1 MGILDLLSIGKIKEP
16 WDKYYTKEEL
26 NFKIPN
32 KTMYEFVLE
41 SKNKYPNNRAI
52 QYFNKKITYKKLID
66 KIDKMARTF
75 TYYDIKKGDIVT
87 ICMPNTP
94 EVLISLYALNKI
106 GAVAH
111 MLHPLS
117 AEEEIKDAVNKTKSK
132 ILLIIDMNYTKIKN
146 IIDDT
151 DIFKVVFIKASDSMD
166 IVTHIGY
173 NLTKKK
179 YLKYPKTEKYISW
192 KRFYK
197 KYKKQKNIEIPE
209 LDKESAAVILN
220 SGGTSGKPKYVVIP
234 NKAFNASAIQEKIA
248 LKKLVPGDSTI
259 AIMPNFHGFG
269 LSVCMHTPLSF
280 GFYTI
285 LIPQFDSRKFD
296 VMLNKYKPST
306 ILGVPTLYEAL
317 IKSNN
322 VKNLDLSYMKYV
334 VSGGDTIN
342 KNLEEKINKYL
353 KQHNCDTKITQGY
366 GLTEGLAAV
375 SLCFDDKNKSGSI
388 GIPLPTNHIKIIDP
402 ATRKRV
408 KPNVIGEICI
418 SGPTIMKG
426 YFLEEAETNDALQV
440 HSDSRVWLHTGD
452 MGHMDSDGFLYYD
465 QRIKRLIITSGY
477 NVYPSHIEEVIEKHP
492 DVLQCTV
499 VSMPHPYKVNV
510 PKAFIVLREGKTA
523 SIIKKLEIKDYC
535 KKNLAHYMCPYKIV
549 FRKSLPKTKL
559 GKIDFKTL
567 QDDDGD
573 DDIV

>member
-106 GAVAH
+106 GAVVH

-132 ILLIIDMNYTKIKN
+132 ILLIIDMNYTKVKN

-151 DIFKVVFIKASDSMD
+151 DICKVVFIKASDSMD

-179 YLKYPKTEKYISW
+179 YPKYPKTEKYISW

-234 NKAFNASAIQEKIA
+234 NKAFNTSAIQEKIA

-426 YFLEEAETNDALQV
+426 YFLEESETNDALQV
-440 HSDSRVWLHTGD
+440 HSDSKVWLHTGD

-510 PKAFIVLREGKTA
+510 PKAFIVLKEGKTA

>member
-523 SIIKKLEIKDYC
+523 SIIKKIEIKDYC

>member
-234 NKAFNASAIQEKIA
+234 NKAFNTSAIQEKIA